1 MLHHPSVCAEL
12 HMHLQVLQ
20 LVWRCKCLQHPS
32 VIPIT
37 GLAWSIPSMPDL
49 PPTMP
54 VLVMECEE
62 LGSLASV
69 SVLVLLAVHGTY
81 MCGLACPG
89 HGV

>member
-1 MLHHPSVCAEL
+1 
-12 HMHLQVLQ
+12 
-20 LVWRCKCLQHPS
+20 
-32 VIPIT
+32 
-37 GLAWSIPSMPDL
+37 MPDL